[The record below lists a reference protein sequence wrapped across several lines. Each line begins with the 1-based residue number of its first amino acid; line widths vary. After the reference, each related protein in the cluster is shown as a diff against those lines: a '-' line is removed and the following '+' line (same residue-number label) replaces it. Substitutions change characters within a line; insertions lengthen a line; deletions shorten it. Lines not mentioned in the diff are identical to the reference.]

1 MPWRKPMRWWRHA
14 ITDQADAKGAFP
26 SATLDRIEQAIAAA
40 EQRHAGQI
48 MLAIEPALPVARVL
62 AQLSPRESAL
72 EVFGLLRVWDTEHN
86 NGVLVYLLLADRD
99 VEIVADRG
107 IHRLVGEAA
116 WQEICAT
123 MEAEYREGRFEEG
136 TLAGI
141 AAISALLAR
150 AFPKGDDA
158 NELPNRPVVI

>member
-1 MPWRKPMRWWRHA
+1 MTWQKPMRWWRHA

-26 SATLDRIEQAIAAA
+26 PGALDRIEQAIAGA
-40 EQRHAGQI
+40 EGRHDGQI

-62 AQLSPRESAL
+62 ARVSPRDRAL

-86 NGVLVYLLLADRD
+86 NGVLIYLLLADRD

-107 IHRLVGEAA
+107 IDSKVGAQGWENICRAMEAA
-116 WQEICAT
+116 
-123 MEAEYREGRFEEG
+123 YREGRFEEG

-141 AAISALLAR
+141 AAISALLAKS
-150 AFPKGDDA
+150 FPKRDGG